1 MMLVTA
7 RYITSHTNRVEMIE
21 EKIELWD
28 GANVKDLRMALLK
41 KRPDLDVSS
50 DRTKAAMGHEF
61 VRADT
66 LLLDGDTVTFNPVTR
81 EEKH

>member
-1 MMLVTA
+1 MLVTA
-7 RYITSHTNRVEMIE
+7 RYITSHTNRVEMVD
-21 EKIELWD
+21 EKLELWA
-28 GANVKDLRMALLK
+28 GATVNDLRKALLK

-61 VRADT
+61 VRSDT